1 MVKFRC
7 RIQIKTKERVFSM
20 DILNTVSLESNTK
33 IKINFDGGDLSSD
46 AGILL
51 FKEFLFK
58 IGAVKLINRI
68 FKTNDS
74 ASFRIHKDDAN
85 LMQVIYQIISAY
97 FEDDCADELTNEP
110 VMTAILEKDAL
121 ASQPTLSRFF
131 NRMDEDTL
139 KQLNQVTRELRKV
152 IYSIKK
158 PEFML
163 FDIDSTLLDTYGKQ
177 EGEGFNYHY
186 QAHGYHPLLCYD
198 GLTGDLLKA
207 ELRDGTMYCSKDADD
222 FMKSLLEEFTK
233 DFPDMLLFLRG
244 DSGFASPALYEVLE
258 EKKCKYTIRLKEN
271 AKLREL
277 AEDRNQALYRATKF
291 NQVDYAVEYG
301 EFLYQAGSW
310 SHPRRVVFKIEKPYG
325 QMIHLYTF
333 LVTTME
339 MEPYQVIQF
348 YCGRGKME
356 NFIKES
362 KSGFDFASVSS
373 SSKIVNANRLLIH
386 GLAYNLFNWFRRL
399 ALAASMR
406 KQRIDTIRLKL
417 LKIAARVVRSA
428 RYKYFK
434 LCSSCPYKKEFYETL
449 ENIRNLQPQF
459 VQ

>member
-1 MVKFRC
+1 MH
-7 RIQIKTKERVFSM
+7 SLN
-20 DILNTVSLESNTK
+20 DITLESNK
-33 IKINFDGGDLSSD
+33 YMKINFDGGDLSSD
-46 AGILL
+46 AGLL
-51 FKEFLFK
+51 LLKEFLYK
-58 IGAVKLINRI
+58 IGAVKLINRV
-68 FKTNDS
+68 FKTNDT
-74 ASFRIHKDDAN
+74 ASYRIHKDDAN

-97 FEDDCADELTNEP
+97 FEDNCADELTNDP

-121 ASQPTLSRFF
+121 ASQPTLSRFY
-131 NRMDEDTL
+131 NRMDQDTL
-139 KQLNQVTRELRKV
+139 NQLNQIIRELRKV
-152 IYSIKK
+152 VYSIKR
-158 PEFML
+158 PDFML
-163 FDIDSTLLDTYGKQ
+163 FDIDSTLLDTYGHQ

-207 ELRDGTMYCSKDADD
+207 ELRDGTMYCSKEADL
-222 FMKSLLEEFTK
+222 FMQSLLDEFTA
-233 DFPDMLLFLRG
+233 DYPDMPLYLRG
-244 DSGFASPALYEVLE
+244 DSGFASPDLYEVLE
-258 EKKCKYTIRLKEN
+258 AKDCKYVIRLKEN
-271 AKLREL
+271 SKLRAL
-277 AEDRNQALYRATKF
+277 AEDANQALYRATKF

-325 QMIHLYTF
+325 QMIHMYTF
-333 LVTTME
+333 IVTTME
-339 MEPYQVIQF
+339 MEPYQLIQF

-356 NFIKES
+356 NFIKEG

-399 ALAASMR
+399 VLAASMR

-417 LKIAARVVRSA
+417 LKIAVRVVKSA

-434 LCSSCPYKKEFYETL
+434 LCSSCAYKKEFYETL
-449 ENIRNLQPQF
+449 ENIQKLQPQLE
-459 VQ
+459 

>member
-1 MVKFRC
+1 
-7 RIQIKTKERVFSM
+7 M
-20 DILNTVSLESNTK
+20 DILNPISLESNSQ

-46 AGILL
+46 AGLLL

-58 IGAVKLINRI
+58 IGAVRLVNRM
-68 FKTNDS
+68 FKTNDT
-74 ASFRIHKDDAN
+74 AWFRVHKDDTN
-85 LMQVIYQIISAY
+85 LMQVIYQIISSY

-131 NRMDEDTL
+131 NRMDGDTL
-139 KQLNQVTRELRKV
+139 SQLNQIIRELRKV
-152 IYSIKK
+152 ICSIKK

-163 FDIDSTLLDTYGKQ
+163 FDLDSTLLDTYGNQ

-207 ELRDGTMYCSKDADD
+207 QLRDGTMYCSKEADI
-222 FMKSLLEEFTK
+222 FMKSLLDEFLC
-233 DFPDMLLFLRG
+233 DFPDMPLYFRG
-244 DSGFASPALYEVLE
+244 DSGFASPGLYEVLE
-258 EKKCKYTIRLKEN
+258 DKNCKYAIRLKEN

-277 AEDRNQALYRATKF
+277 AE
-291 NQVDYAVEYG
+291 V
-301 EFLYQAGSW
+301 LYQAGSW
-310 SHPRRVVFKIEKPYG
+310 NHPRRVVFKIEKPYG
-325 QMIHLYTF
+325 QMVHLYTF
-333 LVTTME
+333 IVTTLE
-339 MEPYQVIQF
+339 MEPYQAIQF

-356 NFIKES
+356 NFIKEC

-373 SSKIVNANRLLIH
+373 SSKLVNANRLLVH
-386 GLAYNLFNWFRRL
+386 ALAYNLFNWFRRL

-417 LKIAARVVRSA
+417 LKIAARVVKSA

-449 ENIRNLQPQF
+449 ENIRNLQPQLE
-459 VQ
+459 

>member
-1 MVKFRC
+1 MN
-7 RIQIKTKERVFSM
+7 
-20 DILNTVSLESNTK
+20 ILNTVSLESNSQ

-46 AGILL
+46 AGLLL

-58 IGAVKLINRI
+58 IGALKLINRM
-68 FKTNDS
+68 FKTNDT
-74 ASFRIHKDDAN
+74 ASFRIHKDDVN

-97 FEDDCADELTNEP
+97 FEDDCADELTNDP
-110 VMTAILEKDAL
+110 VMTAVLDKDAL
-121 ASQPTLSRFF
+121 ASQPTLSRFY
-131 NRMDEDTL
+131 NRMDGDTL
-139 KQLNQVTRELRKV
+139 SQLNRIIREIRKI

-163 FDIDSTLLDTYGKQ
+163 FDIDSTLLDTYGSQ

-186 QAHGYHPLLCYD
+186 KAHGYHPLLCYD
-198 GLTGDLLKA
+198 GLTGDLLRA
-207 ELRDGTMYCSKDADD
+207 ELRDGTMYCSRDADI
-222 FMKSLLEEFTK
+222 FMKSLLDEFIC
-233 DFPDMLLFLRG
+233 DFPDMPLYLRG

-258 EKKCKYTIRLKEN
+258 DRNCKYAIRLKEN

-277 AEDRNQALYRATKF
+277 AEEENKALYRATKF

-333 LVTTME
+333 IVTTLE
-339 MEPYQVIQF
+339 MKSYQVIQF

-356 NFIKES
+356 NFIKEG
-362 KSGFDFASVSS
+362 KSSFDFGAVSS
-373 SSKIVNANRLLIH
+373 SSKMVNANRLMVHI
-386 GLAYNLFNWFRRL
+386 LAYNLFNCFRRL
-399 ALAASMR
+399 ALAVSMR

-417 LKIAARVVRSA
+417 LKIAARMVKSA

-449 ENIRNLQPQF
+449 ENIRNLQPQLE
-459 VQ
+459 

>member
-1 MVKFRC
+1 MN
-7 RIQIKTKERVFSM
+7 S
-20 DILNTVSLESNTK
+20 LNTFALESNSQ

-46 AGILL
+46 AGLLL

-58 IGAVKLINRI
+58 IGAVKLINRM
-68 FKTNDS
+68 FKTNDT
-74 ASFRIHKDDAN
+74 AWFRIHKDDAN

-110 VMTAILEKDAL
+110 VMTAVLDKDAL
-121 ASQPTLSRFF
+121 ASQPTLSRFWG
-131 NRMDEDTL
+131 RMDKDTL
-139 KQLNQVTRELRKV
+139 EQMNQITRELRKI

-158 PEFML
+158 PDFML
-163 FDIDSTLLDTYGKQ
+163 FDIDSTLLDTYGHQ
-177 EGEGFNYHY
+177 EGEGFNFHY

-198 GLTGDLLKA
+198 GLTGDLLKS
-207 ELRDGTMYCSKDADD
+207 ELRDGTMYCSKEADG
-222 FMKSLLEEFTK
+222 FMQALLDEFIA
-233 DFPDMLLFLRG
+233 DYPDMPLYLRG
-244 DSGFASPALYEVLE
+244 DSGFASPDLYEVLE
-258 EKKCKYTIRLKEN
+258 SKDCKYAIRLKEN

-277 AEDRNQALYRATKF
+277 AEDENQALYHATRF
-291 NQVDYAVEYG
+291 NQIDYAVEYG
-301 EFLYQAGSW
+301 GFMYQAGSW

-325 QMIHLYTF
+325 QMVHMYTF
-333 LVTTME
+333 IVTTME

-356 NFIKES
+356 NFIKEG

-373 SSKIVNANRLLIH
+373 SSKLVNSNRLLVH

-399 ALAASMR
+399 ALAVSMR
-406 KQRIDTIRLKL
+406 KQRIDTIRLQL
-417 LKIAARVVRSA
+417 LKIAARVVKSA

-449 ENIRNLQPQF
+449 ENIRNLHPQLE
-459 VQ
+459 